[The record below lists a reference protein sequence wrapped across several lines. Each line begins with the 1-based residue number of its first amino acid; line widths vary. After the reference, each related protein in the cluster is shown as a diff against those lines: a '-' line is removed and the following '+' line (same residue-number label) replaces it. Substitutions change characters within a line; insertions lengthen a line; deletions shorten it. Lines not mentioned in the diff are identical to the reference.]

1 MAPTQR
7 RRPAACILL
16 SLLAQ
21 RGTTLAPRP
30 RLAPRQRHTQLYS
43 SSKPLPEVNNP
54 GIARDKDDLPG
65 APEEDDAAAAVE
77 AYPAAAAAV
86 EVVDEAPADDQYA
99 DIRDR
104 IKARAAELDLR
115 ATAPKEVFQTTEQ
128 KNFLT
133 SIVDTAVEDTQKE
146 EDSLAYSDGLSVL
159 EGMKK
164 ELDLIIWPGPQ
175 EVVNT
180 LGLVLAITAFASA
193 YVLGVDK
200 FLQFALDP
208 IFHYPA
214 AEVKAA
220 AAAAAA
226 AAGN

>member
-1 MAPTQR
+1 M
-7 RRPAACILL
+7 L

-30 RLAPRQRHTQLYS
+30 RLAPRQRHMLYS

-65 APEEDDAAAAVE
+65 APEEEDDAAAVE

-86 EVVDEAPADDQYA
+86 EAPADETPADDQYA

-115 ATAPKEVFQTTEQ
+115 ATAPKEAFQTTEQ

-133 SIVDTAVEDTQKE
+133 SMVDTAVEDTQKE